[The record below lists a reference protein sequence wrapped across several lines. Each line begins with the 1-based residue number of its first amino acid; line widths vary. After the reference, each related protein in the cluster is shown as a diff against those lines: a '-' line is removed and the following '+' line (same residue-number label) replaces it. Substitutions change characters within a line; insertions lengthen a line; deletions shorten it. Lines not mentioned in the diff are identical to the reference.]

1 VSAFQAVRRRFESCR
16 PLHIMKKVFVNGTFD
31 ILHIGHLELL
41 EFAKSL
47 GDFLIVAIDSD
58 RRVKELKGP
67 TRPINTQHERQAMLQ
82 AIRWVDRVYI
92 FDSDV
97 ELCSYISD
105 CDLMVK
111 GSDYRGKP
119 IVGEDRCPRIVFFER
134 LEDYSSSKKI
144 EDIISR

>member
-16 PLHIMKKVFVNGTFD
+16 PLHNMKKVFVNGTFD
-31 ILHIGHLELL
+31 ILHRGHLELL

-58 RRVKELKGP
+58 RRVKELKGS
-67 TRPINTQHERQAMLQ
+67 TRPINTEYERKQMLE
-82 AIRWVDRVYI
+82 AIRWVDRVYV
-92 FDSDV
+92 FDSDA
-97 ELCSYISD
+97 ELVSYITD

-111 GSDYRGKP
+111 GSDYRGRP
-119 IVGEDRCPRIVFFER
+119 IVGQDACPEIVFFER

>member
-1 VSAFQAVRRRFESCR
+1 
-16 PLHIMKKVFVNGTFD
+16 MKRVFVNGTFD

-47 GDFLIVAIDSD
+47 GDFLVVAIDSD

-67 TRPINTQHERQAMLQ
+67 TRPINTEYERRQMLL
-82 AIRWVDRVYI
+82 AIRWVDRVYV
-92 FDSDV
+92 FDSDA
-97 ELCSYISD
+97 ELVSHITD
-105 CDLMVK
+105 CDVMVK

-119 IVGEDRCPRIVFFER
+119 IVGQDQCPEIVFFER

>member
-1 VSAFQAVRRRFESCR
+1 MR
-16 PLHIMKKVFVNGTFD
+16 KVFVNGTFD
-31 ILHIGHLELL
+31 ILHMGHLELL

-67 TRPINTQHERQAMLQ
+67 TRPINTEYERKQMLE
-82 AIRWVDRVYI
+82 AIRWVDRVYV
-92 FDSDV
+92 FDSDS
-97 ELCSYISD
+97 ELVSYITD

-111 GSDYRGKP
+111 GSDYRGRP
-119 IVGEDRCPRIVFFER
+119 IVGQDACPEIVFFER

>member
-1 VSAFQAVRRRFESCR
+1 
-16 PLHIMKKVFVNGTFD
+16 MKRVFVNGTFD
-31 ILHIGHLELL
+31 IIHMGHLELL

-47 GDFLIVAIDSD
+47 GDFLVVAIDSD
-58 RRVKELKGP
+58 RRVRQLKGP
-67 TRPINTQHERQAMLQ
+67 TRPINTEYERKQMLE
-82 AIRWVDRVYI
+82 AIRWVDRVYV
-92 FDSDV
+92 FDSDA
-97 ELCSYISD
+97 ELISHISD

-119 IVGEDRCPRIVFFER
+119 IVGQDQCPEIVFFER

>member
-1 VSAFQAVRRRFESCR
+1 
-16 PLHIMKKVFVNGTFD
+16 MKRVFVNGTFD
-31 ILHIGHLELL
+31 ILHMGHLELL

-47 GDFLIVAIDSD
+47 GDFLVVAIDSD
-58 RRVKELKGP
+58 RRVKQLKGA
-67 TRPINTQHERQAMLQ
+67 TRPINTEYERKQMLE
-82 AIRWVDRVYI
+82 AIRWVDRVYV
-92 FDSDV
+92 FDSDA
-97 ELCSYISD
+97 ELISHISD

-119 IVGEDRCPRIVFFER
+119 IVGQDQCPEIVFFER

>member
-1 VSAFQAVRRRFESCR
+1 MR
-16 PLHIMKKVFVNGTFD
+16 KVFVNGTFD
-31 ILHIGHLELL
+31 ILHRGHLELL

-67 TRPINTQHERQAMLQ
+67 TRPINTEYERKQMLE
-82 AIRWVDRVYI
+82 AIRWVDRVYV
-92 FDSDV
+92 FDSDS
-97 ELCSYISD
+97 ELVSYITD

-111 GSDYRGKP
+111 GSDYRGRP
-119 IVGEDRCPRIVFFER
+119 IVGQDACPEIVFFER

>member
-1 VSAFQAVRRRFESCR
+1 MR
-16 PLHIMKKVFVNGTFD
+16 KVFVNGTFD
-31 ILHIGHLELL
+31 ILHRGHLELL

-67 TRPINTQHERQAMLQ
+67 TRPINTERERKQMLE
-82 AIRWVDRVYI
+82 AIRWVDRVYV
-92 FDSDV
+92 FDSDS
-97 ELCSYISD
+97 ELVSYITD

-111 GSDYRGKP
+111 GSDYRGRP
-119 IVGEDRCPRIVFFER
+119 IVGQDACPEIVFFER